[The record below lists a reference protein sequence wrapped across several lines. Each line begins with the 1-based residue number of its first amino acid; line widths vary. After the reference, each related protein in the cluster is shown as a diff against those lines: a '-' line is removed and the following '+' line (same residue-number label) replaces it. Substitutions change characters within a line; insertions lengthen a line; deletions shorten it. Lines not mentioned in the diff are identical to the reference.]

1 MRMARGCGTLLWRF
15 MVIFS
20 FIVNFV
26 LVLVLVGAGLFIFQ
40 IKNEIAQPLVQGLH
54 STAVGLDE
62 ATIDWTIPVRD
73 TLIIDELLVP
83 INADTITSEVTQ
95 IGDAPVG
102 NIIPG
107 ETVVTLTR
115 PVPISITGA
124 FIDAGNLQLTN
135 ATVNITLPEG
145 TRLPVALDLEVA
157 LREAEIPVDLDVRA
171 IIPLR
176 DTQLHDPFETLGLLF
191 EPLAIGLHNLPN
203 NFGEGGDFLGQI
215 LGGEPIPE
223 MLLATDGSGFNPD
236 PYDPWP
242 GYTRTAGVG
251 YDLFGIPFP
260 DGNPVYD
267 TGLIVP
273 GGIPALDAQIPRRS
287 EFYEDDLSPAERN
300 AQQVEDLSEN
310 PEIPADTW
318 DGSMEANYEVIE
330 DAPPPPQPTEPDTT
344 TDLGAQAAPAVGGS
358 DASAEEGGGILPTPS
373 SP

>member
-1 MRMARGCGTLLWRF
+1 MLIWRF

-40 IKNEIAQPLVQGLH
+40 IKNEIAQPLIQGLH

-62 ATIDWTIPVRD
+62 ATIDWTIPVD
-73 TLIIDELLVP
+73 AQLPISLNVP
-83 INADTITSEVTQ
+83 INAGTISSQVTQ
-95 IGDAPVG
+95 IGDTPVQ

-145 TRLPVALDLEVA
+145 TRLPVALDLAVQ
-157 LREAEIPVDLDVRA
+157 LDTEIPVELDVRA

-176 DTQLHDPFETLGLLF
+176 DTQLHDPFETLALLF

-203 NFGEGGDFLGQI
+203 NFGEGGDFVGQI
-215 LGGEPIPE
+215 LGGEPIPDL
-223 MLLATDGSGFNPD
+223 LLATDGSGFNSA

-242 GYTRTAGVG
+242 GFTQTAGVG
-251 YDLFGIPFP
+251 YTLFDVPFP
-260 DGNPVYD
+260 PGNPIYD
-267 TGLIVP
+267 TGIVVP
-273 GGIPALDAQIPRRS
+273 GGIPGLDAALPRRS
-287 EFYEDDLSPAERN
+287 EYYDGTTPEEINEERTAELEQN
-300 AQQVEDLSEN
+300 TA
-310 PEIPADTW
+310 IPADTW
-318 DGSMEANYEVIE
+318 NGAMEENYDV
-330 DAPPPPQPTEPDTT
+330 AEPV
-344 TDLGAQAAPAVGGS
+344 PVGGS
-358 DASAEEGGGILPTPS
+358 TDGTTTTLESQSVNGDEQPPTDEHEDVILPTPT